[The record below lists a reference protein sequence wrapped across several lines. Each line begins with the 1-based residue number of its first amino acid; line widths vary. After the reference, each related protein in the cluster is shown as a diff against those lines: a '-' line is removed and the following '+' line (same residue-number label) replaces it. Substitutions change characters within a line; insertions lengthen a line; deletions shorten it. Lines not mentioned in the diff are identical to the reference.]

1 MQLRLQVTDQ
11 SNTYEVETSLF
22 TIVSWER
29 KYKRKASDLAAGIG
43 YEDLCYFAYEGCKQS
58 GITVPPSLDEYIKRL
73 KSVEVVSSDA
83 NPTEAEVTTE
93 P

>member
-1 MQLRLQVTDQ
+1 MQLRLKVTDQ
-11 SNTYEVETSLF
+11 SNTYEVETTLF

-29 KYKRKASDLAAGIG
+29 KYKRKASDLGNGIG

-58 GITVPPSLDEYIKRL
+58 GIMVPPSLDEYIKRL
-73 KSVEVVSSDA
+73 VSVEVVSSEA

>member
-1 MQLRLQVTDQ
+1 MQLRLKVTDQ

-29 KYKRKASDLAAGIG
+29 KYKRKASDLANGIG
-43 YEDLCYFAYEGCKQS
+43 YEDLCFFAYECAKQS
-58 GITVPPSLDEYIKRL
+58 GVMVPPSLDEYIKRL
-73 KSVEVVSSDA
+73 VAVEVVSNDA

>member
-1 MQLRLQVTDQ
+1 MQLRLKVTDQ
-11 SNTYEVETSLF
+11 SNTYEVETTLF

-29 KYKRKASDLAAGIG
+29 KYKRKASDLSTGIG
-43 YEDLCYFAYEGCKQS
+43 YEDLCYFAYEGCKQQ

-73 KSVEVVSSDA
+73 MSVEVVSSDA

>member
-1 MQLRLQVTDQ
+1 MQLRLKVTDQ

-29 KYKRKASDLAAGIG
+29 KYKRKASDLAQGIG
-43 YEDLCYFAYEGCKQS
+43 YEDLCFFAYEGCKQQ
-58 GITVPPSLDEYIKRL
+58 GITVPPSLDEYIRRL
-73 KSVEVVSSDA
+73 LSVEVVSNDA

>member
-1 MQLRLQVTDQ
+1 MQLRLKVTDQ

-29 KYKRKASDLAAGIG
+29 KYKRKASDLAQGIG
-43 YEDLCYFAYEGCKQS
+43 YEDLCFFAYEGCKQQ
-58 GITVPPSLDEYIKRL
+58 GITVPPSLDEYIRRL
-73 KSVEVVSSDA
+73 QSVEVVSNDA